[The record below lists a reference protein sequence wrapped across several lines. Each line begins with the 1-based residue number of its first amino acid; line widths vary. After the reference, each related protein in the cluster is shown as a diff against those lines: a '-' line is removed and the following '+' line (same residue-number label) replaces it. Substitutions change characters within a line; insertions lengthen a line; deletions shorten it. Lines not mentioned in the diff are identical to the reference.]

1 MPKCQICK
9 VNEAVIIL
17 TRIEGDKRI
26 SEGIC
31 LECALK
37 KNIAGLEEAFA
48 RSGINRDN
56 VGEIQGRI
64 NEMITQL
71 GGDQANFLLK
81 SLMDSDFNINDAL
94 ESLKDL
100 SGSVLGDNAED
111 SEEGQTGLANVLGE
125 LMNASTA
132 REGEPAKAQAND
144 RAAGDRRPKKR
155 ERKKKFL
162 DQFGSNLTLEAQEGK
177 IDKIVGRQKELDRVV
192 QILNRRSK
200 NNPVLL
206 GEPGVGKTAIAQGL
220 ALRIAQGQ
228 VPAKLL
234 DKEVYQL
241 DMTAMVAGTQFR
253 GQFENRMKGVVEDA
267 KQSGNVILV
276 IDELHNIMGAGDAE
290 GAMNAANILK
300 PALAQGEI
308 SVIGA
313 TTLDEYR
320 RFIEKDTALE
330 RRFQKV
336 IVDEPSPEDSLEILK
351 GIKGYY
357 EDHHHVHYSDETLET
372 AVRLSVRYIQD
383 RFLPDKAIDLLD
395 EAGSRV
401 NLDNQDLVKMKQD
414 HDRLAVIQEDLE
426 ELNDQLRQDLSEEDR
441 LKVFEQQAT
450 MRSEEM
456 RINKE
461 FEELQDHFKP
471 VEITEDDIA
480 SVVEMW
486 TGIPVKSITESEGEK
501 LLHLEERLHQ
511 RVVGQDKAVTALS
524 QAIRRKRAGFGKKD
538 KPASFLFVGPTGVGK
553 TELAKALAEVLF
565 EDETALVRLDMS
577 EFMEAHTVS
586 KLIGSPPGY
595 VGYDDGG
602 QLTEKIRRHPYSVIL
617 LDEIEKAHAD
627 VYNMLLQILDD
638 GRLTDSHGRVVNFA
652 NTVILMT
659 SNAGTSLKAQGL
671 GFGKNNDIS
680 MKARVDTVLKDIFRP
695 EFLNRIDDIV
705 IFESLTKKD
714 LRQIVSLMLEEVEKS
729 MELSGYQLEVTPAAK
744 DALSEKGYD
753 PKFGARPLRKTIQR
767 EIEDQLS
774 DLLLSGQLENKSG
787 VKVGYRQDAFYFD
800 VT

>member
-37 KNIAGLEEAFA
+37 KNIAGLEEAFS
-48 RSGINRDN
+48 RSGITREN
-56 VGEIQGRI
+56 VGEIQGQI
-64 NEMITQL
+64 NEMISQM

-94 ESLKDL
+94 ESLKGLTSAMLD
-100 SGSVLGDNAED
+100 DNPEAG
-111 SEEGQTGLANVLGE
+111 EGESSFATAMGE

-132 REGEPAKAQAND
+132 REGEGSKAQAND
-144 RAAGDRRPKKR
+144 RASGDRRPKKR

-162 DQFGSNLTLEAQEGK
+162 DQFGSNLTAEAKEGQ
-177 IDKIVGRQKELDRVV
+177 IDKIIGRQKELDRVV
-192 QILNRRSK
+192 QILNRRTK

-220 ALRIAQGQ
+220 ALRIADGQ

-267 KQSGNVILV
+267 KQAGNVILV

-300 PALAQGEI
+300 PALAQGDI

-336 IVDEPSPEDSLEILK
+336 VVDEPSPEDTLAILQ
-351 GIKGYY
+351 GIKVYY
-357 EDHHHVHYSDETLET
+357 EDHHHVHYSDETLEA

-401 NLDNQDLVKMKQD
+401 NLDNQDLVKMQQGS
-414 HDRLAVIQEDLE
+414 DRLALIQEDLE
-426 ELNDQLRQDLSEEDR
+426 DLNDQVRQELSEEER

-450 MRSEEM
+450 LRSEEM
-456 RINKE
+456 RLTKE
-461 FEELQDHFKP
+461 LEDLRANFKP
-471 VEITEDDIA
+471 VEISQEDIA

-486 TGIPVKSITESEGEK
+486 TGIPVKSITESEGDK
-501 LLHLEERLHQ
+501 LLQLEDRLHK
-511 RVVGQDKAVTALS
+511 RVIGQDAAVTALS
-524 QAIRRKRAGFGKKD
+524 NAIRRKRAGFGKKD

-638 GRLTDSHGRVVNFA
+638 GRLTDSHGRVVNFS

-671 GFGKNNDIS
+671 GFGQNTDVS
-680 MKARVDTVLKDIFRP
+680 MKSRVDTVLKDIFRP

-714 LRQIVSLMLEEVEKS
+714 LRQIVSLMLAEVEES
-729 MELSGYQLEVTPAAK
+729 MKRSGYQLEVTPAAK

-774 DLLLSGQLENKSG
+774 DLLLAGKLAGQSA
-787 VKVGYRQDAFYFD
+787 VKVGYRQEEFYFD
-800 VT
+800 VH

>member
-48 RSGINRDN
+48 RSGITREN

-94 ESLKDL
+94 DSLKNL
-100 SGSVLGDNAED
+100 SSSISGENGEDNAEGRN
-111 SEEGQTGLANVLGE
+111 SFATALGE
-125 LMNASTA
+125 LMNAPTA

-144 RAAGDRRPKKR
+144 KLQGERRPRKR

-162 DQFGSNLTLEAQEGK
+162 DQFGSNLTQEAKEGK

-192 QILNRRSK
+192 QILNRRTK

-220 ALRIAQGQ
+220 ALRIADGQ

-234 DKEVYQL
+234 DKDVYQL

-336 IVDEPSPEDSLEILK
+336 IVDEPSPEDTLEILK

-414 HDRLAVIQEDLE
+414 QDRLEVIQDDLE
-426 ELNDQLRQDLSEEDR
+426 DLNDQLRQDLSEEDR

-450 MRSEEM
+450 LRSEEM
-456 RINKE
+456 RLNKE
-461 FEELQDHFKP
+461 FESLQENFKP
-471 VEITEDDIA
+471 VEITQDDIA

-486 TGIPVKSITESEGEK
+486 TGIPVKAITESEGDK
-501 LLHLEERLHQ
+501 LMHLEERLHQ
-511 RVVGQDKAVTALS
+511 RVIGQDKAVTALS
-524 QAIRRKRAGFGKKD
+524 NAIRRKRAGFGKKD

-652 NTVILMT
+652 NTVIIMT

-671 GFGKNNDIS
+671 GFGQNNDIS
-680 MKARVDTVLKDIFRP
+680 MKSRVDTVLKDIFRP

-714 LRQIVSLMLEEVEKS
+714 LRQIVSLMLQEVENALK
-729 MELSGYQLEVTPAAK
+729 LSGYQLEVTPAAK
-744 DALSEKGYD
+744 DALSDKGYD
-753 PKFGARPLRKTIQR
+753 PKFGARPLRKMIQR
-767 EIEDQLS
+767 EIEDHLS
-774 DLLLSGQLENKSG
+774 DLLLAGKLENKSG
-787 VKVGYRQDAFYFD
+787 VKVGYRQDEFYFA
-800 VT
+800 VN